1 MNEEVEITL
10 LQEDVSVET
19 PLVADYILPTATAN
33 TLGGVKIGDNINIDN
48 AGHISVPVASQ
59 SSLGVVQAG
68 TGINID
74 GNGVISA
81 NGEGYTLPEATK
93 TTLGGVYV
101 DDELSTSS
109 IHPVQNA
116 VVSLELQE
124 LDGDITTL
132 NGTVGGLF
140 TTVGDLSTTVGN
152 LGTTVGNL
160 SGTVTNQGNDIS
172 TIQGNITSL
181 GTRVGG
187 CEGDI
192 TDLGN
197 TVGAMGALVEELAD
211 EFDEVATASDVD
223 SNTWTVGDIQIRKRG
238 RTGVVYITLEGSLT
252 LASLSYTTIYT
263 QSDQDNLPA
272 HTGYGVIYTDAGCVY
287 AEFTTSGELN
297 IYNNSTTT
305 LNIGELKG
313 SIPILYS

>member
-10 LQEDVSVET
+10 QQDDVSVET
-19 PLVADYILPTATAN
+19 PLVADYILPTASTN
-33 TLGGVKIGDNINIDN
+33 TLGGVKIGDNINIVST
-48 AGHISVPVASQ
+48 GHISVPTAGSSTAGVIKVGTGLTIDANGVLSSDISDLPQ
-59 SSLGVVQAG
+59 ATKNSLGV
-68 TGINID
+68 
-74 GNGVISA
+74 
-81 NGEGYTLPEATK
+81 
-93 TTLGGVYV
+93 VYV
-101 DDELSTSS
+101 DDEFNTLSQN
-109 IHPVQNA
+109 PVQNA

-124 LDGDITTL
+124 IDGDITSVS
-132 NGTVGGLF
+132 GTVSGLS
-140 TTVGDLSTTVGN
+140 TTVGNLSTTVGN
-152 LGTTVGNL
+152 LGTTLGNL

-197 TVGAMGALVEELAD
+197 TVGAMGALVDDLAD

-223 SNTWTVGDIQIRKRG
+223 SNTWTAGDIQIRKRG

-272 HTGYGVIYTDAGCVY
+272 HVGYGVIYTDDGCVY

-297 IYNNSTTT
+297 IYNKSTTS

>member
-10 LQEDVSVET
+10 LQDDVTVET
-19 PLVADYILPTATAN
+19 PMVADYILPTATAN
-33 TLGGVKIGDNINIDN
+33 TLGGVKIGDNIDIDSS
-48 AGHISVPVASQ
+48 GHISVPIATD
-59 SSLGVVQAG
+59 SSVGLVKAG
-68 TGINID
+68 TGLAISSD
-74 GNGVISA
+74 GTLTATGTY
-81 NGEGYTLPEATK
+81 ELPEATK

-101 DDELSTSS
+101 DDELSTTST
-109 IHPVQNA
+109 HPVQNA

-132 NGTVGGLF
+132 DGTVSGLS
-140 TTVGDLSTTVGN
+140 TTVGNLSTTVGN

-197 TVGAMGALVEELAD
+197 TVGAMGALVDDLAD

-223 SNTWTVGDIQIRKRG
+223 SNTWTVGDVQIRKRG

-272 HTGYGVIYTDAGCVY
+272 HTGYGVIYTDVGCVY

>member
-10 LQEDVSVET
+10 LQDDVTVET

-33 TLGGVKIGDNINIDN
+33 TLGGVKIGDNIDIDSV
-48 AGHISVPVASQ
+48 GSISVPIATDSTVG
-59 SSLGVVQAG
+59 LVKAG
-68 TGINID
+68 TGLAISSD
-74 GNGVISA
+74 GTLTATGTY
-81 NGEGYTLPEATK
+81 ELPEATK

-101 DDELSTSS
+101 DDELSTTST
-109 IHPVQNA
+109 HPVQNA

-132 NGTVGGLF
+132 TGTVGGLS
-140 TTVGDLSTTVGN
+140 TTVGNLSTTVEN

-197 TVGAMGALVEELAD
+197 TVGAMGALVDDLAD

-252 LASLSYTTIYT
+252 LSSLSYTTLYT
-263 QSDQDNLPA
+263 QSDQDNLPS
-272 HTGYGVIYTDAGCVY
+272 HTGYGVIYTDVGCVY

>member
-10 LQEDVSVET
+10 LQDEVSVET
-19 PLVADYILPTATAN
+19 PLVADYILPTATSS
-33 TLGGVKIGDNINIDN
+33 TLGGVKIGSNINIDSG
-48 AGHISVPVASQ
+48 GHISVPIATDS
-59 SSLGVVQAG
+59 GVGLVKPG
-68 TGINID
+68 TGLAVSSD
-74 GNGVISA
+74 GTLTTTGTY
-81 NGEGYTLPEATK
+81 ELPEATK

-109 IHPVQNA
+109 THPVQNA

-132 NGTVGGLF
+132 NGTVSG
-140 TTVGDLSTTVGN
+140 LSTTVGN
-152 LGTTVGNL
+152 LGTTVGNLGTTVTNL

-172 TIQGNITSL
+172 TIQGNLTSL
-181 GTRVGG
+181 GTRIGG

-197 TVGAMGALVEELAD
+197 TVGAMGALVDDLAD

-223 SNTWTVGDIQIRKRG
+223 SNIWTVGDIQIRKRG
-238 RTGVVYITLEGSLT
+238 RTGIVYITLEGSLT

-272 HTGYGVIYTDAGCVY
+272 HNGYSVIYTDDGCVY

-297 IYNNSTTT
+297 IYNKSTTS

>member
-10 LQEDVSVET
+10 LQDYVTVET

-33 TLGGVKIGDNINIDN
+33 TLGGVKIGNNINIDTG
-48 AGHISVPVASQ
+48 GHISVPIATD
-59 SSLGVVQAG
+59 SSIGLVKPG
-68 TGINID
+68 TGLAISSD
-74 GNGVISA
+74 GTLTATGTY
-81 NGEGYTLPEATK
+81 ELPEATK

-109 IHPVQNA
+109 THPVQNS

-124 LDGDITTL
+124 LDGDITSVSGAVL
-132 NGTVGGLF
+132 G
-140 TTVGDLSTTVGN
+140 LSTTVVNLSTAVGD
-152 LGTTVGNL
+152 LGTSLTNL

-172 TIQGNITSL
+172 TIQGNLTSL
-181 GTRVGG
+181 GTRIGG
-187 CEGDI
+187 CEGNI

-197 TVGAMGALVEELAD
+197 TVGAMGAVVDDLAD
-211 EFDEVATASDVD
+211 EFDEVASASDVD
-223 SNTWTVGDIQIRKRG
+223 SNIWTVGDIQIRKRG

-252 LASLSYTTIYT
+252 ISSLSYTTIYT
-263 QSDQDNLPA
+263 QSDQDNLPT
-272 HTGYGVIYTDAGCVY
+272 HSGYGVIYTDVGCVY
-287 AEFTTSGELN
+287 GEFTTSGELN
-297 IYNNSTTT
+297 IYNKSTTT

>member
-1 MNEEVEITL
+1 MNEDVEISL
-10 LQEDVSVET
+10 LQDDVTIET
-19 PLVADYILPTATAN
+19 PLVSDYILPTATES

-48 AGHISVPVASQ
+48 SGHISVPVATA
-59 SSLGVVQAG
+59 SSVGVVKAG
-68 TGINID
+68 TGLAVDSD
-74 GNGVISA
+74 GTLTATGT
-81 NGEGYTLPEATK
+81 YDLPEATK

-101 DDELSTSS
+101 DDELSTTST
-109 IHPVQNA
+109 HPVQNS

-124 LDGDITTL
+124 LSGDITTL
-132 NGTVGGLF
+132 NGTVGGLS
-140 TTVGDLSTTVGN
+140 TTVGNLSTTVGN
-152 LGTTVGNL
+152 LGTTVTNL
-160 SGTVTNQGNDIS
+160 SGTVGNQGNDIS

-181 GTRVGG
+181 GTRVGN

-192 TDLGN
+192 TNLGN
-197 TVGAMGALVEELAD
+197 TISSMGGVVEDLSE
-211 EFDEVATASDVD
+211 EFDEVSNGTDID
-223 SNTWTVGDIQIRKRG
+223 SNTWTVGDVQIRRRG
-238 RTGVVYITLEGSLT
+238 RTGVIYITLEGSLT

-272 HTGYGVIYTDAGCVY
+272 HTGYGVIYTDAGCIY
-287 AEFTTSGELN
+287 GEFTTSGELN

>member
-10 LQEDVSVET
+10 LQDEVTVDT
-19 PLVADYILPTATAN
+19 PLVADYILPTATPS
-33 TLGGVKIGDNINIDN
+33 TLGGVKIGDNIDID
-48 AGHISVPVASQ
+48 ASGHISVPIATQ
-59 SSLGVVQAG
+59 STVGLVKAG
-68 TGINID
+68 TGLAIASD
-74 GNGVISA
+74 GTLSA
-81 NGEGYTLPEATK
+81 TGTYELPEATK
-93 TTLGGVYV
+93 NTLGGVYV
-101 DDELSTSS
+101 DDELSTIST
-109 IHPVQNA
+109 HPVQNA

-132 NGTVGGLF
+132 SGTVGG
-140 TTVGDLSTTVGN
+140 LSTTVGN
-152 LGTTVGNL
+152 LSTSVGDLSTTVGNL

-181 GTRVGG
+181 GTRVGD

-192 TDLGN
+192 TNLGN

-252 LASLSYTTIYT
+252 LSSLSYTTLYT
-263 QSDQDNLPA
+263 QSDQDNLPT
-272 HTGYGVIYTDAGCVY
+272 HTGYGVIYTDVGCVY

-297 IYNNSTTT
+297 IYNNSTTS

-313 SIPILYS
+313 SIPILYT

>member
-10 LQEDVSVET
+10 LQDEVTVDT
-19 PLVADYILPTATAN
+19 PLVADYILPTATSS
-33 TLGGVKIGDNINIDN
+33 TLGGVKIGDNIDIDDS
-48 AGHISVPVASQ
+48 GHISVPIASA
-59 SSLGVVQAG
+59 STVGLVKAG
-68 TGINID
+68 TGLAIASD
-74 GNGVISA
+74 GTLSA
-81 NGEGYTLPEATK
+81 TGTYELPEATK

-109 IHPVQNA
+109 THPVQNA

-132 NGTVGGLF
+132 NGTVGGL
-140 TTVGDLSTTVGN
+140 STTVGN
-152 LGTTVGNL
+152 LSTSLGNLGTTVTNL

-223 SNTWTVGDIQIRKRG
+223 SNIWTVGDIQIRKRG

-252 LASLSYTTIYT
+252 LSSLSYTTIYT
-263 QSDQDNLPA
+263 QTDQDNLPA
-272 HTGYGVIYTDAGCVY
+272 YTGYGVIYTNVGCVY

>member
-10 LQEDVSVET
+10 LQDEVTVDT
-19 PLVADYILPTATAN
+19 PLVADYILPTATSS
-33 TLGGVKIGDNINIDN
+33 TLGGVKIGSNINIDSG
-48 AGHISVPVASQ
+48 GHISVPIATNS
-59 SSLGVVQAG
+59 GVGLVKPG
-68 TGINID
+68 TGLAVSSD
-74 GNGVISA
+74 GTLTATGTY
-81 NGEGYTLPEATK
+81 ELPEATK

-101 DDELSTSS
+101 DDELSTTST
-109 IHPVQNA
+109 HPVQNA

-124 LDGDITTL
+124 LDGDITSL
-132 NGTVGGLF
+132 DGTVGG
-140 TTVGDLSTTVGN
+140 LSTTVGN
-152 LGTTVGNL
+152 LSTTVGNLSTTVGNL

-181 GTRVGG
+181 GTRIGD

-192 TDLGN
+192 TNLGN
-197 TVGAMGALVEELAD
+197 TIGAMGGVVDELAD

-252 LASLSYTTIYT
+252 LSSLSYTTLYT
-263 QSDQDNLPA
+263 QSDQDNLPS

-297 IYNNSTTT
+297 IYNKSVTT

>member
-10 LQEDVSVET
+10 LQDEVSVET
-19 PLVADYILPTATAN
+19 PLVADYILPTATSS
-33 TLGGVKIGDNINIDN
+33 TLGGVKIGDNIDIDST
-48 AGHISVPVASQ
+48 GHISVPIASQ
-59 SSLGVVQAG
+59 SSVGLVKAG
-68 TGINID
+68 TGLAVSSD
-74 GNGVISA
+74 GTLTATGTY
-81 NGEGYTLPEATK
+81 ELPEATK
-93 TTLGGVYV
+93 TILGGVYV
-101 DDELSTSS
+101 DDELSTTST
-109 IHPVQNA
+109 HPVQNA

-132 NGTVGGLF
+132 NGTVGGL
-140 TTVGDLSTTVGN
+140 STTVGN
-152 LGTTVGNL
+152 LSTSVGDLSTAVTNL

-181 GTRVGG
+181 GTRIGD

-252 LASLSYTTIYT
+252 LSSLSYTTIYT

-272 HTGYGVIYTDAGCVY
+272 HTGYGVIYTDVGCVY

-297 IYNNSTTT
+297 IYNNSTTS

>member
-10 LQEDVSVET
+10 LQDEVSVET
-19 PLVADYILPTATAN
+19 PLVADYILPTATSS
-33 TLGGVKIGDNINIDN
+33 TLGGVKIGDNIDIDS
-48 AGHISVPVASQ
+48 AGHISVPIASA
-59 SSLGVVQAG
+59 SSVGLVKAG
-68 TGINID
+68 TGLAISSD
-74 GNGVISA
+74 GTLTATGTY
-81 NGEGYTLPEATK
+81 ELPEATK

-109 IHPVQNA
+109 THPVQNA
-116 VVSLELQE
+116 VVTLEFQE
-124 LDGDITTL
+124 VNRDISTLTGTTSGL
-132 NGTVGGLF
+132 SITVGN
-140 TTVGDLSTTVGN
+140 LSTTVGN

-160 SGTVTNQGNDIS
+160 STAVGNNTDAIS
-172 TIQGNITSL
+172 TINGNIDL
-181 GTRVGG
+181 IND
-187 CEGDI
+187 DI
-192 TDLGN
+192 SDIKDDVTDLGN
-197 TVGAMGALVEELAD
+197 TVGAMGALVEELSE

-252 LASLSYTTIYT
+252 LSSLSYTTIYT
-263 QSDQDNLPA
+263 QTDQDNLPDY
-272 HTGYGVIYTDAGCVY
+272 TGYGVIYTDVGCVY

>member
-10 LQEDVSVET
+10 LQDEVTVDT
-19 PLVADYILPTATAN
+19 PLVADYILPTATQS
-33 TLGGVKIGDNINIDN
+33 TLGGVKIGDNIDIDST
-48 AGHISVPVASQ
+48 GHISVPIASEFNVG
-59 SSLGVVQAG
+59 LVKAG
-68 TGINID
+68 TGLAISSD
-74 GNGVISA
+74 GTLTATGTY
-81 NGEGYTLPEATK
+81 ELPEATK
-93 TTLGGVYV
+93 NTLGGVYV
-101 DDELSTSS
+101 DDELSTTST
-109 IHPVQNA
+109 HPVQNA

-124 LDGDITTL
+124 LDGDITSL
-132 NGTVGGLF
+132 DGTVGGLS
-140 TTVGDLSTTVGN
+140 TTVGNLSTNLGDLSTTVGN
-152 LGTTVGNL
+152 L
-160 SGTVTNQGNDIS
+160 SGTVINQGNDIS

-181 GTRVGG
+181 TTRVGD

-192 TDLGN
+192 TNLGN
-197 TVGAMGALVEELAD
+197 TVGAMGALVDELAE
-211 EFDEVATASDVD
+211 EFDEIATASDVD

-252 LASLSYTTIYT
+252 LSSLSYTTLYT

-272 HTGYGVIYTDAGCVY
+272 YTGYGVIYTDVGCVY

-313 SIPILYS
+313 SITILYS